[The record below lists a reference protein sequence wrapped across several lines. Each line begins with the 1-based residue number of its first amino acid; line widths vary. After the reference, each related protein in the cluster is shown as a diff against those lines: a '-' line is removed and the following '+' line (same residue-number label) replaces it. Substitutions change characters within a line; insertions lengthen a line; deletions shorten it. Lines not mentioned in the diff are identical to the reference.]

1 MISNP
6 LSLHLYSWQW
16 DGERRGIIAAF
27 ARRSRVRIACF
38 FPNPVVLQGECNK
51 ANCPF
56 KHSRPSDN
64 APECPWYNRGF
75 CKKGPHCKLKHAKK
89 KKKCV
94 DYADFGF
101 CVKGP
106 ECKFGHPNFD
116 KPMHTGNGPVIG
128 NRGSGMNPSGY
139 GDHGG
144 GRGGFRG
151 GRGGGRGRGG
161 GGGHG
166 PPWECPQCQNS
177 NYNFRTECNR
187 CGIPRPGGS

>member
-1 MISNP
+1 VPDRCALVVRLP
-6 LSLHLYSWQW
+6 LV
-16 DGERRGIIAAF
+16 
-27 ARRSRVRIACF
+27 SRA
-38 FPNPVVLQGECNK
+38 QGECNK

-116 KPMHTGNGPVIG
+116 KPMHTGNGPVVG
-128 NRGSGMNPSGY
+128 NRGSGINAGGY
-139 GDHGG
+139 GGRGG
-144 GRGGFRG
+144 GGGFRG
-151 GRGGGRGRGG
+151 GRGGGGGGGGRGGGGG

-166 PPWECPQCQNS
+166 PPWDCPQCQNS

-187 CGIPRPGGS
+187 CGIPRPGGL